1 MTPVCSKASWSALS
15 GKSLSPL
22 LLPLPHSLPYEPIT
36 RDNSTA
42 VTLGCF
48 YSSPKHNLLDVVDN
62 QSTSL
67 YQKPAT
73 GHLPPV
79 SCVRADPPTK

>member
-48 YSSPKHNLLDVVDN
+48 YSSPKHNLLDVVDSQPPSIEN
-62 QSTSL
+62 Q
-67 YQKPAT
+67 
-73 GHLPPV
+73 PPV
-79 SCVRADPPTK
+79 ISLQ